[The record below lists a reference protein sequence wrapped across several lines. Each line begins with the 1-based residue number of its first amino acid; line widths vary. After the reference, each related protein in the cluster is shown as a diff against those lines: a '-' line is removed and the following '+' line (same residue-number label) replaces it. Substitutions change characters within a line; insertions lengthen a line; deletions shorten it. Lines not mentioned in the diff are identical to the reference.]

1 MTPSRRQLNG
11 TCKVSPRRRTT
22 LTFLSSM
29 TCRERLKECHK
40 EVREVTAG
48 RCKELTAVS
57 QEWLEGLKEASL
69 EEVLEGC
76 SLESVSRWECK

>member
-1 MTPSRRQLNG
+1 MNG

-29 TCRERLKECHK
+29 TCRERLKEIHK
-40 EVREVTAG
+40 EVGEVTAD

-57 QEWLEGLKEASL
+57 QEWLAELKEDSP
-69 EEVLEGC
+69 EEGC